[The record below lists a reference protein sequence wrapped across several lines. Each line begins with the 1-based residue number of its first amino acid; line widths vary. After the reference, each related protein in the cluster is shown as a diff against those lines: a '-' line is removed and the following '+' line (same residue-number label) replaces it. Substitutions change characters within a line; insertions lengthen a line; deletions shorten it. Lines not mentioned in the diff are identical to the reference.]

1 MKKVVKKNINKN
13 EIINVT
19 ISTEGKYF
27 TITGDILKNG
37 KISMCGCIHEEINK
51 YFPEYKPFI
60 DLHLSNFDGIPMYA
74 VENGFYY
81 YQIMNG
87 DAKYHKIEENDE
99 EKWKKI
105 LKEHLRINEEEFK
118 KFETIPGIYLHTKE
132 TFTEYV
138 DSQKP
143 RWKKEANKAIKML
156 ENL

>member
-1 MKKVVKKNINKN
+1 MIKYLDK
-13 EIINVT
+13 IINDDERIKVK
-19 ISTEGKYF
+19 IEIDKYF
-27 TITGDILKNG
+27 AITGTSYFKNRLY
-37 KISMCGCIHEEINK
+37 SAGCIHDEILK
-51 YFPEYKPFI
+51 YFPELKYLV

-118 KFETIPGIYLHTKE
+118 EFETICGIYLHTKE

-143 RWKKEANKAIKML
+143 RWKKEARKAL
-156 ENL
+156 EQINEL